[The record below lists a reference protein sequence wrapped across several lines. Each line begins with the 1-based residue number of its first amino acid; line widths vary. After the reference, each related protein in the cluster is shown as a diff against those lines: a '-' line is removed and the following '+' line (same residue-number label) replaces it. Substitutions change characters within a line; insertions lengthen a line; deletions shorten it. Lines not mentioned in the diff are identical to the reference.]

1 MSPKNQNLGAL
12 EKAILKIAE
21 YEASPAAAA
30 SLARIKAGEMKAMQ
44 DRMDALTGKTNPML
58 DAVKAFTPGFK
69 DGGKV
74 KGYRHGGKTGHTCSS
89 ACSCKSKSKT
99 RGMGAALRGGNFSG
113 VR

>member
-1 MSPKNQNLGAL
+1 MPKNQKLGAL
-12 EKAILKIAE
+12 EQAILDIAA

-30 SLARIKAGEMKAMQ
+30 SLARIEAGRKKALQ
-44 DRMDALTGKTNPML
+44 DRIDAKSGKTNPML

-74 KGYRHGGKTGHTCSS
+74 KSYRNGGKTGHTCSS

>member
-1 MSPKNQNLGAL
+1 MPKNQKLGAL
-12 EKAILKIAE
+12 EQAILDIAAS
-21 YEASPAAAA
+21 EASPAAAA
-30 SLARIKAGEMKAMQ
+30 RLARIEAGRKKAMQ
-44 DRMDALTGKTNPML
+44 DRIDAVTGKTNPML

-74 KGYRHGGKTGHTCSS
+74 KGYRHGGK
-89 ACSCKSKSKT
+89 ASCKSKSKT

>member
-30 SLARIKAGEMKAMQ
+30 ALARIEAGRKKAMQ
-44 DRMDALTGKTNPML
+44 DAADVRSGKVNPML
-58 DAVKAFTPGFK
+58 EAVKAFTPGFK

-74 KGYRHGGKTGHTCSS
+74 KGYRHGGE
-89 ACSCKSKSKT
+89 ASCKSKSKT
-99 RGMGAALRGGNFSG
+99 RGMGAAMRGGNFSG

>member
-30 SLARIKAGEMKAMQ
+30 ALARIEAGRKKAMQ
-44 DRMDALTGKTNPML
+44 DRIDAVTGKTNPML

-74 KGYRHGGKTGHTCSS
+74 KGYRHGGK
-89 ACSCKSKSKT
+89 ASCNPKSKT

>member
-30 SLARIKAGEMKAMQ
+30 ALARIEAGKRRALQ
-44 DRMDALTGKTNPML
+44 DRIDAATGKTNPML

-74 KGYRHGGKTGHTCSS
+74 KGYRHGGK
-89 ACSCKSKSKT
+89 ASCKSKSKT

>member
-1 MSPKNQNLGAL
+1 MAPKNQNLGAL

-30 SLARIKAGEMKAMQ
+30 ALARIEAGKRRALQ
-44 DRMDALTGKTNPML
+44 DRIDAATGKTNPML

-74 KGYRHGGKTGHTCSS
+74 KGYRHGGK
-89 ACSCKSKSKT
+89 ASCKSKSKT
-99 RGMGAALRGGNFSG
+99 RGMGAAERGGNFSG

>member
-1 MSPKNQNLGAL
+1 MPKNQKLGAL
-12 EKAILKIAE
+12 EQAILDIAA

-30 SLARIKAGEMKAMQ
+30 SLARIEAGRKKALQ
-44 DRMDALTGKTNPML
+44 DSIDAKSGKTNPML

-74 KGYRHGGKTGHTCSS
+74 KGRTGGSNNS
-89 ACSCKSKSKT
+89 A
-99 RGMGAALRGGNFSG
+99 RGMGAALRGGKFSG

>member
-30 SLARIKAGEMKAMQ
+30 ALARIEAGKRRALQ
-44 DRMDALTGKTNPML
+44 DRIDAATGKTNPML

-74 KGYRHGGKTGHTCSS
+74 KGYRHGGK
-89 ACSCKSKSKT
+89 ASCKSKSKT
-99 RGMGAALRGGNFSG
+99 RGMGAAMRGGNFSG

>member
-1 MSPKNQNLGAL
+1 MPKNQKLGAL
-12 EKAILKIAE
+12 EQAILDIAVS
-21 YEASPAAAA
+21 EASPAAAA
-30 SLARIKAGEMKAMQ
+30 RLARIEAGRKKALQ
-44 DRMDALTGKTNPML
+44 DRIDAKTGKTNPML

-74 KGYRHGGKTGHTCSS
+74 KGYRHGGK
-89 ACSCKSKSKT
+89 ASCKSKSKT